1 MSDVNYKAAYER
13 QKKARALAEELLENR
28 SRELYEANQSLQ
40 YAYNKLKNQKAQ
52 ILHQEKLASIGQ
64 LSAGVAHEINNPT
77 GYVKSNLNTLK
88 GYSQDLVRFY
98 SAVNTLFANY
108 CTSLP
113 DGTCSAESKELIA
126 QLGVLKEAH
135 DIDFLLADIADIVD
149 ESHDGIKRIENIVK
163 GLKDFSRPDE
173 SEPQTVNLISCLENT
188 IKLVSNQVK
197 HKLNITFEH
206 EGQLFIKG
214 QQGSLSQV
222 FLNLIVNASHAVA
235 DNGHLNIKAKAA
247 EGFAMLHFIDDGC
260 GMDTPTQIKVFEPF
274 FTTKEQGVGTGLG
287 LSISHGIIKKHGG
300 LISVNS
306 ELGQGTEFI
315 IQLPLDA

>member
-64 LSAGVAHEINNPT
+64 LSAGVAHEINNPA

-88 GYSQDLVRFY
+88 GYSQDLVNFY
-98 SAVNTLFANY
+98 SAVNELFSSY
-108 CTSLP
+108 CASLP
-113 DGTCSAESKELIA
+113 GGICSAESQKLIA
-126 QLGVLKEAH
+126 QFEELKGVH
-135 DIDFLLADIADIVD
+135 DIKFLLADIADIVD
-149 ESHDGIKRIENIVK
+149 ESHDGIKRIEGIVR

-173 SEPQTVNLISCLENT
+173 SEPQTVNLVSCLENT

-235 DNGHLNIKAKAA
+235 DNGHLNIKAKST

-306 ELGQGTEFI
+306 ELGQGTEFT
-315 IQLPLDA
+315 IQLPLDV